1 MARQLDSPKHIMI
14 PDDPNPHA
22 LPEEPTEEF
31 LPDEP
36 TEVADLTVRRAIEP
50 LAPAPPI
57 EPCKL
62 EQIRGPGAPNT
73 FVIRSE
79 DVVIGRSSTADIQI
93 ECADLS
99 RHHMRLRIIDGV
111 HHCEDQDSKN
121 GLYLNGVRAHS
132 ATLIDG
138 DLIQLGEVL
147 LIFRAGR

>member
-1 MARQLDSPKHIMI
+1 MI

-22 LPEEPTEEF
+22 LTEEPTEEF

-36 TEVADLTVRRAIEP
+36 TEVADLTVRRA
-50 LAPAPPI
+50 I